1 MTAAR
6 GREGAGSG
14 ALPTLVV
21 IGAMK
26 CGTTSLHGHLDAH
39 PDVGMSEPKELNFFF
54 GPEVVDGEAEAET
67 WTLGN
72 WHRGTGWYA
81 AHFDPACP
89 VRGES
94 SPGYTSPSHP
104 ESAVR
109 MAAVVPTARLVYAVR
124 DPVRRAL
131 SQYGHHRRQGTETRP
146 PAEALLDPGSQYV
159 ARGRYLE
166 RLTPFLATGAFAG
179 RITVVAQEELDA
191 DLRTTMRRL
200 FADLD
205 VDPDRW
211 SPAPGARRNAAPE
224 PAPPLEPALHA
235 ALADAVR
242 DDAER
247 LRAFTGREFPGWT
260 V

>member
-1 MTAAR
+1 V
-6 GREGAGSG
+6 SG

-26 CGTTSLHGHLDAH
+26 CGTTSLHGYLAAH
-39 PDVGMSEPKELNFFF
+39 PEVGMSEPKELNFFF
-54 GPEVVDGEAEAET
+54 GPETLDEGDGAET
-67 WTLGN
+67 WALGN

-104 ESAVR
+104 EAAAR
-109 MAAVVPTARLVYAVR
+109 MAAVIPAARLVYAVR

-131 SQYGHHRRQGTETRP
+131 SQYGHHRRQGTESRP
-146 PAEALLDPGSQYV
+146 LAEALLDPAAQYV
-159 ARGRYLE
+159 TRGRYLE
-166 RLTPFLATGAFAG
+166 RLTPFLDTDAFDG
-179 RITVVAQEELDA
+179 RITVVAQEELEA
-191 DLRTTMRRL
+191 DLPGTMRRL
-200 FADLD
+200 FADLG
-205 VDPDRW
+205 VDPDHW
-211 SPAPGARRNAAPE
+211 SPAMDTRHNAAPE
-224 PAPPLEPALHA
+224 PAPHVNGTLREALEEAF
-235 ALADAVR
+235 R

-247 LRAFTGREFPGWT
+247 LRSFAGREFPGWT